1 MQVLKINGL
10 QIIGRIRR
18 VGKRALDVRQIHSS
32 ISRLPT
38 KNNHLYQF
46 VGTTQHPRG
55 IPLRVQN
62 IFLNAKLGL
71 RIL

>member
-46 VGTTQHPRG
+46 VGTTEFYD
-55 IPLRVQN
+55 
-62 IFLNAKLGL
+62 IFNFHLVEE
-71 RIL
+71 